1 MMKFGIDKTQMI
13 ALGLALLFILFAF
26 KQVSGYVQTESIV
39 QGPSDV
45 DMSLYNSRV
54 SQYNKTWASWLSG
67 IISPSTL
74 K

>member
-13 ALGLALLFILFAF
+13 ALGLAILFILFAL
-26 KQVSGYVQTESIV
+26 KQVSGYAQTSPIV

-45 DMSLYNSRV
+45 DTSLYNSRV

-67 IISPSTL
+67 IISPS